1 MNDVPEPLPKS
12 RAEAKRTGSK
22 FYFTGTPCPRGHVD
36 VRYAST
42 SNCKS
47 CGRESSKAR
56 YSSDPKKFREYNRIQ
71 YQKHRPKRLEGL
83 KQYKKENPEI
93 IRRLNAKRDKVQLA
107 RSAALYRAADPIR
120 AKAQAKAHRIKNRVS
135 RNQNSQEW
143 RSKNKER
150 ISNYNREYRNANR
163 IKLRS
168 YEGAFHKSVR
178 RATPS
183 WADRPAIQQIYA
195 IRDQLNDMQIHGKFQ
210 VDHIIPLKGKNEAG
224 QHIVCGLHVATNL
237 QVVPQGY
244 NSQKRHRFDPYNP
257 HQRYEDADHN
267 QIVAEVSATLDILK

>member
-93 IRRLNAKRDKVQLA
+93 IRRLNAKRDKSKMALA
-107 RSAALYRAADPIR
+107 TALYRATD
-120 AKAQAKAHRIKNRVS
+120 
-135 RNQNSQEW
+135 
-143 RSKNKER
+143 
-150 ISNYNREYRNANR
+150 
-163 IKLRS
+163 L
-168 YEGAFHKSVR
+168 
-178 RATPS
+178 
-183 WADRPAIQQIYA
+183 
-195 IRDQLNDMQIHGKFQ
+195 IH
-210 VDHIIPLKGKNEAG
+210 A
-224 QHIVCGLHVATNL
+224 
-237 QVVPQGY
+237 
-244 NSQKRHRFDPYNP
+244 
-257 HQRYEDADHN
+257 
-267 QIVAEVSATLDILK
+267 